1 MQPQSTYI
9 TPEAYLALDREADI
23 KHQYYAGEIFA
34 MSGASEEHNLIV
46 VNLIA
51 ELRQQLKD
59 KPCKVYPS
67 DMRVKV
73 NPTGLYTYPDVIVVC
88 GEAQF
93 DDEQFDTLL
102 NPTILFEV
110 LSESTS
116 DYDRGGKFGHYRK
129 LASLQE
135 YVLVDQART
144 YVEHHTRQPDDRWLL
159 AETDDAGD
167 TILLE
172 SIDCQLALTE
182 VYHKVP
188 FDEDAAPPLH

>member
-1 MQPQSTYI
+1 MQPKSTYI
-9 TPEAYLALDREADI
+9 TPDAYLALDREADV

-51 ELRQQLKD
+51 ELRQQLKNR
-59 KPCKVYPS
+59 PCKVYPS

-88 GEAQF
+88 GEATF
-93 DDEQFDTLL
+93 DDEQSDTLL

-129 LASLQE
+129 LGSLQE
-135 YVLVDQART
+135 YVLVDQQRT
-144 YVEHHTRQPDDRWLL
+144 YVEHHTRQPGDRWLL
-159 AETDDAGD
+159 SETDDASD

-172 SIDCQLALTE
+172 SIDCQLALAE
-182 VYHKVP
+182 IYHKVT
-188 FDEDAAPPLH
+188 FDAA